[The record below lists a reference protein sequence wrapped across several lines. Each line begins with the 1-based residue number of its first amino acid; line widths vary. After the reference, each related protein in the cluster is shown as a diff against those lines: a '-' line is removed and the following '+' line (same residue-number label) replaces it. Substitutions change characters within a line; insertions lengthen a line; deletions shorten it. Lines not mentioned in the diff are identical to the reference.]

1 MKTEILRVAQYVNKH
16 PVLAARE
23 RYKRKYINTLEYFV
37 RKYSEEDLYA
47 NELLNLYKE
56 KLLSMPKNY
65 TYKDGTLKKVSQGVI
80 SVKSSVFSLY
90 KIYRYCLLIDA
101 IFICS
106 YLDFE
111 KSKKIYN
118 EILYINAKRHRKKLE
133 ELFNYIVGKNE
144 DSNILDN
151 IGFIK
156 DSLLLNRKFITC
168 KMKKILVTANMS
180 AGKSTLLNSII
191 GKKVNKTQ
199 NDACTSKIHYLFN
212 KAFEDNLL
220 YEYDYELKLDAGYNE
235 LMNDNESNKSNEIY
249 VGTRFRAIQDINS
262 SICFIDTPGVNS
274 SQDRLHREISEQ
286 KIYANEYDTMMYVMN
301 GENIGTE
308 DDMRHLE
315 FVYKNFKGKIIFVVN
330 KLDRFRNEDSIFNT
344 LEQVKKDLNRV
355 GFNNPIVCPVSA
367 YAAYLAKMSLFGEV
381 LNYDEQDELDGFHRK
396 LKKEK
401 YKLNTYYIDEY
412 KDISISEDKNE
423 QLLLYSGILSL
434 EKILYEEG

>member
-1 MKTEILRVAQYVNKH
+1 MKTEILRVAQYVDKH

-56 KLLSMPKNY
+56 KILSMPINY
-65 TYKDGTLKKVSQGVI
+65 TYKDGTLKKVSRGVI
-80 SVKSSVFSLY
+80 SVKSSVFFLY

-106 YLDFE
+106 YLDSE

-118 EILYINAKRHRKKLE
+118 EILEINAKRHWKKLE
-133 ELFNYIVGKNE
+133 EIFDYIVGENIN
-144 DSNILDN
+144 SNILNSID
-151 IGFIK
+151 FIR
-156 DSLLLNRKFITC
+156 DSLMSNRKFINC
-168 KMKKILVTANMS
+168 KEKKILVTANMS

-191 GKKVNKTQ
+191 GKKINKTQ

-212 KAFEDNLL
+212 KAFEDNLS
-220 YEYDYELKLDAGYNE
+220 YEYDHELKLDAGYNE

-249 VGTRFRAIQDINS
+249 VGTRFRSIEDINS
-262 SICFIDTPGVNS
+262 SVCFIDTPGVNS
-274 SQDRLHREISEQ
+274 SQDRIHRDISEQ
-286 KIYANEYDTMMYVMN
+286 MISANEYDTMMYVMN

-315 FVYKNFKGKIIFVVN
+315 FVFKNFKGKIIFVIN
-330 KLDRFRNEDSIFNT
+330 KLDRFRKEDSIFNT
-344 LEQVKKDLNRV
+344 LEQVKKDLNKV
-355 GFNNPIVCPVSA
+355 GFINPIICPVSA

-381 LNYDEQDELDGFHRK
+381 LNDDEQDELDSFYRK
-396 LKKEK
+396 LKREK
-401 YKLNTYYIDEY
+401 YRLNTYYADGY
-412 KDISISEDKNE
+412 KDFFISKDKNE

-434 EKILYEEG
+434 EKILYEER